1 MGLTSIVGGGSVP
14 MLLQGR
20 KLGNFAQVPTS
31 NILKM
36 KKTIALDSLIL
47 SWSK

>member
-1 MGLTSIVGGGSVP
+1 MGGGSVP
-14 MLLQGR
+14 TLLQGK
-20 KLGNFAQVPTS
+20 KLGNFTQVPTP

-36 KKTIALDSLIL
+36 KKSITLHSLIL